1 MFSYFCCLSNIENSI
16 IEHNDIVLDNVPG
29 LEPSVYRPRS
39 STMILGEDLDEVET
53 IGDSKEEI
61 SVVETMIDSMI
72 ESMIENVVESY
83 EESISNID
91 KVSINE
97 KYLFDNTFT
106 YFTTVDI
113 SNSNIDISINDIDIS
128 INDID
133 ISNSNIDISNNDI
146 FE

>member
-61 SVVETMIDSMI
+61 SIVETMIQ
-72 ESMIENVVESY
+72 SMIENVVESY

-91 KVSINE
+91 KVSVNE
-97 KYLFDNTFT
+97 KYLFDDTFT
-106 YFTTVDI
+106 YFTTA
-113 SNSNIDISINDIDIS
+113 
-128 INDID
+128 D

-146 FE
+146 DISNNDMFE